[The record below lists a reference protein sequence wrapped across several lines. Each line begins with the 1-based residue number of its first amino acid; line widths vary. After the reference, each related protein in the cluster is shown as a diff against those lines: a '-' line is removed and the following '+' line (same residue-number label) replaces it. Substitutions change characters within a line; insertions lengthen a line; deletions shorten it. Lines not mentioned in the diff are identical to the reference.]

1 MDKPLIMLLRPKLE
15 NNATKYIYE
24 WGQMSSELI
33 RRYEYSLI
41 DVKKE
46 DVNKINIFNLIKQH
60 NPRMLISLSN
70 GTRTCIESQNE
81 CIITSENRQDNILKN
96 MMVIAIASYTAD
108 RLGKCLVSRGTESY
122 FGYDDLFMFVG
133 CDIKEEDPFRD
144 IHLTY
149 IMELL
154 KGKTVK
160 RAHMNLNCLENSLI
174 KKYKDTKFISLPLLW
189 NKEHRKILGNED
201 AIL

>member
-15 NNATKYIYE
+15 NNSTKYTYE
-24 WGQMSSELI
+24 WGQMASELI
-33 RRYEYSLI
+33 RRCEYPLI
-41 DVKKE
+41 DVKGE
-46 DVNKINIFNLIKQH
+46 DVNKVNISNLIRQH

-70 GTRTCIESQNE
+70 GTRICIEGQNE
-81 CIITSENRQDNILKN
+81 CIITNEHKQDNILKN

-108 RLGKCLVSRGTESY
+108 QLGKYLISKGTESY
-122 FGYDDLFMFVG
+122 FGYDDLFMFFG
-133 CDIKEEDPFRD
+133 YDIKEEDPFRD
-144 IHLTY
+144 IHLAY

-160 RAHMNLNCLENSLI
+160 QSHRNLNCLENSLI

-189 NKEHRKILGNED
+189 NKKHRKILGNED
-201 AIL
+201 ARL